1 MFEVHTTGP
10 EGNDSPVPR
19 LSPQKPRAV
28 KSKASRPPQLASTA
42 SHLGSVPEHTT
53 PSVHLQAQEQV
64 HMGLDGMPVTRPVD
78 KVAADPD
85 MPDAMDVESTEYLAQ
100 EVKEINIA
108 EEESPNKEAEQAG
121 AILTDLV
128 VGCRV

>member
-1 MFEVHTTGP
+1 
-10 EGNDSPVPR
+10 
-19 LSPQKPRAV
+19 
-28 KSKASRPPQLASTA
+28 
-42 SHLGSVPEHTT
+42 
-53 PSVHLQAQEQV
+53 
-64 HMGLDGMPVTRPVD
+64 MPVTRPVD

-85 MPDAMDVESTEYLAQ
+85 MPGAMDVESTEYLAQ